1 MMQRVYGL
9 AFETGNS
16 SRKNKDKR
24 SLAMQRDHRKF
35 NSKLRY
41 FTISDEVGKG
51 LPLWMPNGTVIRDE
65 LEKLAREKEFLA
77 DTNVYQL
84 HISQE
89 MICILLPGTCLI
101 TRKACFRR
109 WKWMENGFFSSQ

>member
-9 AFETGNS
+9 AFETGEQL
-16 SRKNKDKR
+16 KEYKEKR
-24 SLAMQRDHRKF
+24 SLAMQRDHRKL

-51 LPLWMPNGTVIRDE
+51 LPLWMPSGTVIRDE
-65 LEKLAREKEFLA
+65 LENLPGKKNFLL

-84 HISQE
+84 PISQE
-89 MICILLPGTCLI
+89 MIYILLPGTCLI